1 MDSKTVQRSALC
13 GSRRL
18 AKFGFDTAENEPC
31 KVCPLSAYKSTR
43 LLMEADAALFDE
55 CSAKQRQDTDRDTAQ
70 QEARDKA
77 WGELTARF
85 NENAPQELKEL
96 CIRPKIPDINA
107 DGSSNL
113 REF

>member
-1 MDSKTVQRSALC
+1 MHGLTYNVLK
-13 GSRRL
+13 
-18 AKFGFDTAENEPC
+18 
-31 KVCPLSAYKSTR
+31 

-85 NENAPQELKEL
+85 NDNAPQELKDL
-96 CIRPKIPDINA
+96 CTRQKIPDINA
-107 DGSSNL
+107 DGSSSL
-113 REF
+113 REY